1 MEKPVTKQPQM
12 GFSQV
17 NARKRKDRTMKHIV
31 RRAGWL
37 MVAGCLA
44 GLSAAAQEP
53 LTLRNAVEQ
62 ALKQNPQASAA
73 RAGVDEKKADAALAR
88 TALLPQVGFTEDFSR
103 GTDPVYVCGTRLRQQ
118 QFTEANFALD
128 ALNRPS
134 PIGDFSTK
142 VSAGWQ
148 IFDSWRTERQIR
160 GADLMRKSAESQ
172 AGAVDQKI
180 VFSVVAAYQQA
191 LFAEREVDTA
201 QHEVETAEA
210 LLKSVEDHVKAG
222 LAVESDRMSAQ
233 VNLAERKQSLIAAQ
247 GDRELAWAQLAEAMG
262 TPELKQTPLAP
273 LEARNYPAGELAQE
287 IETAAKNRK
296 DLAAMSQA
304 EQAQSAAA
312 SAAKLSY
319 GPRVSAYGNWEN
331 DAASF
336 GGANG
341 SNWVAGVQISLDL
354 LPLGKRAQLAHENA
368 ARANINAQVESY
380 RQRVRV
386 EVSQAHIQRETA
398 RQSMETAHAAIDQAT
413 ESLRI
418 LKNRYE
424 AGLATITD
432 LLRAEDAERQSQT
445 NYWHA
450 VYGNTMAYAQLLFA
464 TGTLTPE
471 AAEDLQ

>member
-1 MEKPVTKQPQM
+1 M
-12 GFSQV
+12 
-17 NARKRKDRTMKHIV
+17 
-31 RRAGWL
+31 
-37 MVAGCLA
+37 AGCMTA
-44 GLSAAAQEP
+44 MGAAAQEP
-53 LTLRNAVEQ
+53 LTLRQAIQQ
-62 ALKQNPQASAA
+62 ALKQNPEASAA
-73 RAGVDEKKADAALAR
+73 RASVDESKADAALAR
-88 TALLPQVGFTEDFSR
+88 TALLPQIGFTEDISR
-103 GTDPVYVCGTRLRQQ
+103 GDDPVYVFGTRLRQQ
-118 QFTEANFALD
+118 QFTQADFVPD
-128 ALNRPS
+128 SLNRPS
-134 PIGDFSTK
+134 PTGDFSTK
-142 VSAGWQ
+142 ISAGWQ
-148 IFDSWRTERQIR
+148 VFDSWRTERQIH
-160 GADLMRKSAESQ
+160 GADLMKKSAESQ

-180 VFSVVAAYQQA
+180 VFGAVAAYQQV
-191 LFAEREVDTA
+191 LYAEREVDTA
-201 QHEVETAEA
+201 RHEVETAEA

-222 LAVESDRMSAQ
+222 LAVESDRMSAE
-233 VNLAERKQSLIAAQ
+233 VDLAERKQGLIAAQ
-247 GDRELAWAQLAEAMG
+247 GDRQLAWAQLAEAMG
-262 TPELKQTPLAP
+262 TPELKETPLTP
-273 LEARNYPAGELAQE
+273 LEARNFPVGELAQDF
-287 IETAAKNRK
+287 ETAAKNRK

-319 GPRVSAYGNWEN
+319 GPHVNAYGNWEN

-336 GGANG
+336 GGADG
-341 SNWVAGVQISLDL
+341 SNWVAGVQIGIDL
-354 LPLGKRAQLAHENA
+354 LPLGKRAQLAHEKA
-368 ARANINAQVESY
+368 AKAQIDAQVESY
-380 RQRVRV
+380 RQKVRV

-418 LKNRYE
+418 IKNRYE

>member
-1 MEKPVTKQPQM
+1 M
-12 GFSQV
+12 
-17 NARKRKDRTMKHIV
+17 I
-31 RRAGWL
+31 
-37 MVAGCLA
+37 AGCLTW
-44 GLSAAAQEP
+44 LSAAAQEP
-53 LTLRNAVEQ
+53 LTLRKAVEQ
-62 ALKQNPQASAA
+62 ALKRNPEASAA
-73 RAGVDEKKADAALAR
+73 RAGVDESKANATLAR
-88 TALLPQVGFTEDFSR
+88 TALLPQIGFTEDISR
-103 GTDPVYVCGTRLRQQ
+103 GDDPVYVFGTRLRQQ
-118 QFTEANFALD
+118 QFTQADFALD
-128 ALNRPS
+128 SLNQPG
-134 PIGDFSTK
+134 PIGDFSTRI
-142 VSAGWQ
+142 SAGWQ

-172 AGAVDQKI
+172 TGAVDQKI
-180 VFSVVAAYQQA
+180 VFGVVAAYQQV
-191 LFAEREVDTA
+191 LYAEREVETA
-201 QHEVETAEA
+201 RHEQETAEA

-222 LAVESDRMSAQ
+222 LAVESDRMAAA
-233 VNLAERKQSLIAAQ
+233 VDLAARKQASIAAE
-247 GDRELAWAQLAEAMG
+247 GERELAWAELAEAMG
-262 TPELKQTPLAP
+262 TPELKETPLAP
-273 LEARNYPAGELAQE
+273 LEARNYPAGELEQE
-287 IETAAKNRK
+287 LETAGKNRK
-296 DLAAMSQA
+296 DLAAWGEA

-319 GPRVSAYGNWEN
+319 GPHVNAYGNWEN

-341 SNWVAGVQISLDL
+341 SNWVAGVQIGIDL
-354 LPLGKRAQLAHENA
+354 LPLGKRAQLAHEKA
-368 ARANINAQVESY
+368 AKANLDAQVESY